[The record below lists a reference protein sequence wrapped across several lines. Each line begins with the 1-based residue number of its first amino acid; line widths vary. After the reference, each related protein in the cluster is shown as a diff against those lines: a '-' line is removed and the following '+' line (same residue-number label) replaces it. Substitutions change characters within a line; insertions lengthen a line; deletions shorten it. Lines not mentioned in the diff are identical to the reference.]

1 MLKKLLLVTTIALS
15 SMTLTQPVYA
25 QAAYVDPDA
34 NCVPVLSENAQGAAL
49 WAFGY
54 ISHLEGENRTI
65 NEGSVAD
72 LVAEMNV
79 ACNAASG
86 KTFADLVESHFN
98 PPAMAPTS
106 PEPQALLDLFG
117 SANSDIR
124 EILLALQ
131 PTDEDIRALFAE
143 PLATEMVEMYE
154 ELFGRRLSG
163 ENFPS
168 PFLIGD
174 SMFST
179 TKSLA
184 DEGRLDD
191 LPGGFKDVVDLY
203 LEDVPFGTIRIIFPS
218 VSDDMKLEGFVYVN
232 GHWVLMMS
240 PWRAL

>member
-1 MLKKLLLVTTIALS
+1 MLKKTLLVTTIALS
-15 SMTLTQPVYA
+15 SMTISQSVQA
-25 QAAYVDPDA
+25 QSNAFDPNA
-34 NCVPVLSENAQGAAL
+34 PCASVLAKSSHDAAL

-54 ISHLEGENRTI
+54 LSHLEGENRSVTTV
-65 NEGSVAD
+65 SVAD
-72 LVAEMNV
+72 LAAEMTT
-79 ACNAASG
+79 ACDGVSD
-86 KTFADLVESHFN
+86 TVFSDLVENHFN

-106 PEPQALLDLFG
+106 PEPQALLDIFG

-131 PTDEDIRALFAE
+131 PTKEDIRALFAE
-143 PLATEMVEMYE
+143 PVASEMVEMYD

-168 PFLIGD
+168 PFLVGD
-174 SMFST
+174 SAFST

-184 DEGRLDD
+184 EEGMLDD
-191 LPGGFKDVVDLY
+191 LPGGFKDVIDLY
-203 LEDVPFGTIRIIFPS
+203 LEDVPFGAIRIIFPS

>member
-1 MLKKLLLVTTIALS
+1 
-15 SMTLTQPVYA
+15 
-25 QAAYVDPDA
+25 
-34 NCVPVLSENAQGAAL
+34 
-49 WAFGY
+49 
-54 ISHLEGENRTI
+54 LEGENRAVTAA
-65 NEGSVAD
+65 SVAD
-72 LVAEMNV
+72 LAAEMTT
-79 ACNAASG
+79 ACEGAPDSS
-86 KTFADLVESHFN
+86 FSDLVENHFN

-106 PEPQALLDLFG
+106 PEPQALLDIFG

-131 PTDEDIRALFAE
+131 PTEEDIRALFAE
-143 PLATEMVEMYE
+143 PLASEMDEMYE

-174 SMFST
+174 SAFST

-184 DEGRLDD
+184 DEGMLDD
-191 LPGGFKDVVDLY
+191 LPGGFAKVVDLY
-203 LEDVPFGTIRIIFPS
+203 LQDVPFGTIRIIFPS